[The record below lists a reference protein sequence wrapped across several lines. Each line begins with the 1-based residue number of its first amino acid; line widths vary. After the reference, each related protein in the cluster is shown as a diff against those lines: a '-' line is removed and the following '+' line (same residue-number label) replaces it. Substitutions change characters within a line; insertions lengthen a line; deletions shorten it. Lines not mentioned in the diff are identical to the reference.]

1 MANPL
6 CHPPLAE
13 LLGDRYT
20 ESPFERSFYQRDLAV
35 VPHSLA
41 RLIGQTLPDAVARP
55 RTAEEVAAIMRYA
68 GERKLA
74 VTPRAAGSTT
84 FWNAVPL
91 HGGLLL
97 DLNGLAGLAAL
108 DTDHLTADVWAG
120 TRWADLERALRRRG
134 FAVLAYPT
142 SAPAATVAGW
152 FCMEGHGIGSLKYGG
167 MAGHVAGL
175 EAVLAD
181 GHIAQI
187 AAATPDAPTVAE
199 LAGSEGTLAV
209 ITRIRLRLR
218 PAPAAVGHHLLRFRD
233 MATLQAA
240 ALDLSTARPTP
251 YYLHFADD
259 ACGRL
264 LTQAGFPPPADGAL
278 LAITY
283 DGAAAEVAA
292 GAATVER
299 AAAQTAGEELP
310 AAAAARAWDERFL
323 ALHLKRAGPSVLGTE
338 AWLSVSQLAAY
349 TANVAR
355 LARRQNLPIATYGM
369 VVAPG
374 MATVMSLFGC
384 DDARPL
390 AYLLALSLTGRL
402 YEIAFRHGGRPYGI
416 GVWNTPY
423 LGRAFAAEELTA
435 QRRRKQAFD
444 PANLLNPGKR
454 YAPPALLW
462 PPTFR
467 LGMAALAGIRRIG
480 RRWLR

>member
-1 MANPL
+1 MLRSYVQLLRLPNLFTAWADIFLGWLIMSDSAQALLLALAAFLTAFYTARQLCLTFLGEPRTEEAKHASLGSGVVPIAMTLPL
-6 CHPPLAE
+6 II
-13 LLGDRYT
+13 
-20 ESPFERSFYQRDLAV
+20 LAV
-35 VPHSLA
+35 FALLAGGSLFGFTGVLISVP
-41 RLIGQTLPDAVARP
+41 
-55 RTAEEVAAIMRYA
+55 VAAI
-68 GERKLA
+68 L
-74 VTPRAAGSTT
+74 
-84 FWNAVPL
+84 
-91 HGGLLL
+91 
-97 DLNGLAGLAAL
+97 
-108 DTDHLTADVWAG
+108 
-120 TRWADLERALRRRG
+120 
-134 FAVLAYPT
+134 
-142 SAPAATVAGW
+142 VA
-152 FCMEGHGIGSLKYGG
+152 S
-167 MAGHVAGL
+167 
-175 EAVLAD
+175 
-181 GHIAQI
+181 
-187 AAATPDAPTVAE
+187 
-199 LAGSEGTLAV
+199 
-209 ITRIRLRLR
+209 LRLR
-218 PAPAAVGHHLLRFRD
+218 FVDAQSGDVAAAVSGANF
-233 MATLQAA
+233 A
-240 ALDLSTARPTP
+240 ALT
-251 YYLHFADD
+251 
-259 ACGRL
+259 
-264 LTQAGFPPPADGAL
+264 PADGAL

-292 GAATVER
+292 GAATVGR